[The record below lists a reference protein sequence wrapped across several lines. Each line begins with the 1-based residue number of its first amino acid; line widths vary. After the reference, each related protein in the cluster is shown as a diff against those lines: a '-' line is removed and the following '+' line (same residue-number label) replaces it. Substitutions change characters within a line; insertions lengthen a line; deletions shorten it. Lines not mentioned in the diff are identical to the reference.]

1 MRTQVAHRLVSD
13 FLIESFMT
21 TITYSKSQRQTA
33 FMWAVLGALFFSA
46 KAILA
51 KLMYREGAD
60 AIDVLTLRMLMSLP
74 FFIAIGLWARRSQ
87 PYQMTRSDYIQVF
100 VVGLFGYYLAS
111 LFDFMGLEY
120 ISVGLERLILF
131 LTPSLVLIMSK
142 FVFKKKIDVKQWLAM
157 VSAYAGIV
165 LVFVHEVSFGG
176 KNVPLGSALVFASA
190 ASYATYL
197 LMTGELV
204 KRLGAIRLVA
214 YAMAVSTILCVL
226 NYVLIRNVHGLV
238 VQNMPVY
245 GYSLLN
251 AVVCTV
257 APVVLTMLAV
267 ARLGSSIVS
276 QISMVGPLAT
286 LGLGYVFL
294 GEPITPTQ
302 LAGTALVMTGIFL
315 VGRVATQK

>member
-1 MRTQVAHRLVSD
+1 MSSPFT
-13 FLIESFMT
+13 
-21 TITYSKSQRQTA
+21 KSQRQTA
-33 FMWAVLGALFFSA
+33 FAWAVLGALFFST

-60 AIDVLTLRMLMSLP
+60 AIDVLTLRMIFSLP
-74 FFIAIGLWARRSQ
+74 FFIMIGLWARHSQ
-87 PYQMTRSDYIQVF
+87 PYTMTRSDYGQVF

-142 FVFKKKIDVKQWLAM
+142 FVLKKNIDVKQWLAM
-157 VSAYAGIV
+157 LLAYVGIV
-165 LVFVHEVSFGG
+165 LVFVHEVSFSGS
-176 KNVPLGSALVFASA
+176 NVPLGSALVFASA

-204 KRLGAIRLVA
+204 KRLGAMRLVA
-214 YAMAVSTILCVL
+214 YAMAVSTVLCVV
-226 NYVLIRNVHGLV
+226 NYLVIRAPHGLV
-238 VQNMPVY
+238 EQSVPIY

-251 AVVCTV
+251 AVLCTV
-257 APVVLTMLAV
+257 APVVLTMMAV

-276 QISMVGPLAT
+276 QVSMVGPLAT

-294 GEPITPTQ
+294 GEPITLIQ
-302 LAGTALVMTGIFL
+302 LTGTALVMVGIFL
-315 VGRVATQK
+315 VGRVATK

>member
-1 MRTQVAHRLVSD
+1 MSS
-13 FLIESFMT
+13 SF
-21 TITYSKSQRQTA
+21 SKSQRQVA
-33 FMWAVLGALFFSA
+33 IVWAICGALFFST

-60 AIDVLTLRMLMSLP
+60 AIDVLTLRMIFSLP
-74 FFIAIGLWARRSQ
+74 FFIMVGLWARRTQ
-87 PYQMTRSDYIQVF
+87 PYKMARSDYGQVF

-142 FVFKKKIDVKQWLAM
+142 FVLKKNIDVKQWLAM
-157 VSAYAGIV
+157 LLAYIGIV
-165 LVFVHEVSFGG
+165 LVFVHEVKFSG
-176 KNVPLGSALVFASA
+176 KNVPLGSLLVFASA

-204 KRLGAIRLVA
+204 KRLGAMRLVA
-214 YAMAVSTILCVL
+214 YAMSVSTILCVV
-226 NYVLIRNVHGLV
+226 NYLVIRAGQDLV
-238 VQNMPVY
+238 TQNATVY
-245 GYSLLN
+245 SYSLLN
-251 AVVCTV
+251 AVLCTV
-257 APVVLTMLAV
+257 APVVLTMMAV

-294 GEPITPTQ
+294 DEPITSTQ
-302 LAGTALVMTGIFL
+302 LTGTALVMVGIFL